1 VRAAPFEFAR
11 MNTRPWP
18 GGVFDAFV
26 SSASVNDVP
35 LEKLG
40 PGVGSRVVRKVSRHG
55 VGWPELQPHERR
67 SLRVGWSTTCPRV
80 CCPSSASKI
89 SRDLA
94 AISFTGW

>member
-18 GGVFDAFV
+18 GGVFDVFV

-55 VGWPELQPHERR
+55 VG
-67 SLRVGWSTTCPRV
+67 
-80 CCPSSASKI
+80 
-89 SRDLA
+89 
-94 AISFTGW
+94 